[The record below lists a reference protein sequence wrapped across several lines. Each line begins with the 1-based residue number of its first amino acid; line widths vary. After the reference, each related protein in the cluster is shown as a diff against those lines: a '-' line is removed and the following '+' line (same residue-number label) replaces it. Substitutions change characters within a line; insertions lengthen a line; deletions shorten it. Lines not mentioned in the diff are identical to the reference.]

1 MFQATKVLVKQHN
14 CAIVG
19 VECNNVIN
27 IKKKVDLMS
36 ECLEPS
42 NACIIINKGAFNENK
57 FNFHSVVSRR
67 VYCHLVKEMTTFKN
81 NRKLIKNS
89 T

>member
-19 VECNNVIN
+19 VECNNGKHI
-27 IKKKVDLMS
+27 KKVDLMS

-42 NACIIINKGAFNENK
+42 NACVMNNVGAFNQNK
-57 FNFHSVVSRR
+57 CNFHSVIIQRL
-67 VYCHLVKEMTTFKN
+67 YCHLVKGQY
-81 NRKLIKNS
+81 
-89 T
+89 